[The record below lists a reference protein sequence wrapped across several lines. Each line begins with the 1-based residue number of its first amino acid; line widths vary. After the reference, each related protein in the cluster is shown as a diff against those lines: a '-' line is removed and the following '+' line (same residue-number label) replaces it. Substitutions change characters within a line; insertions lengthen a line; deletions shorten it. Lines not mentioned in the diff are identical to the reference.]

1 MWSSSIPSR
10 RSSRHPFAI
19 ALTLVAA
26 LGVDAC
32 SKPPAPP
39 PAPPPPKVVVAPVK
53 QAPVNLFDDNVGQ
66 LDGYVNAE
74 IRARVRGYLKQQAYR
89 DGSQVKAGQLLF
101 TIDPVE
107 YQAALDSA
115 RGTLARAHAAV
126 QLAQQQLARTQA
138 LLKTGTVTQRSLEDA
153 TAAADDT
160 KGQERAAQAA
170 VRQAELN
177 LSYTQLH
184 SPLDGIAGLA
194 RVRVGNLVGQDGP
207 TLLTTVSTLDP
218 MRVRFPISERDYL
231 KNAQKFKELGAHD
244 LKWAKA
250 QMAQLE
256 KGRTDSGDE
265 GVELVLVDDSVYPK
279 RGLIVSTDREIN
291 PSTGTIQVEALFP
304 NPDGILRP
312 GQYARVRT
320 RRPNSGGEA
329 LVVSQKSLL
338 EVQGTFSVAVVKQD
352 NKVELR
358 RVEVGPT
365 TGDERI
371 ITKGLTAGERVVV
384 VGVQKVADGATVVPE
399 DAPEKPPAGKAA
411 SLTP

>member
-1 MWSSSIPSR
+1 MWFSSIPTLTGR
-10 RSSRHPFAI
+10 VPFAI
-19 ALTLVAA
+19 ALTLLAA
-26 LGVDAC
+26 LGGQAC
-32 SKPPAPP
+32 SKPAAPAG
-39 PAPPPPKVVVAPVK
+39 APPPPTVLVAPVK
-53 QAPVNLFDDNVGQ
+53 QAQVNLFEDNVGQ

-101 TIDPVE
+101 TIDPEE

-126 QLAQQQLARTQA
+126 QLAQQQLTRTQG
-138 LLKTGTVTQRSLEDA
+138 LLKSGTVTQRALEDA
-153 TAAADDT
+153 TAAADDS
-160 KGQERAAQAA
+160 KGQERAALAA

-177 LSYTQLH
+177 LSYTQLR
-184 SPLDGIAGLA
+184 SPIDGIAGLA

-231 KNAQKFKELGAHD
+231 KKAHSLKELGTHD
-244 LKWAKA
+244 LKWAK
-250 QMAQLE
+250 QQLAQLE
-256 KGRTDSGDE
+256 KGRTDTGDE

-279 RGLIVSTDREIN
+279 RGIIVSTDREIS
-291 PSTGTIQVEALFP
+291 PSTGTIQLEALFP
-304 NPDGILRP
+304 NPEGLLRP

-320 RRPNSGGEA
+320 RRADTGGDA

-338 EVQGTFSVAVVKQD
+338 EVQGTYSVAVVKPD
-352 NKVELR
+352 NTVELR
-358 RVEVGPT
+358 RVEVGPAS
-365 TGDERI
+365 GDERV
-371 ITKGLTAGERVVV
+371 ITKGLTAGERIVVE
-384 VGVQKVADGATVVPE
+384 GVQKVADGVLVLPE
-399 DAPEKPPAGKAA
+399 SAPDKPEVKAA